1 MNLRNI
7 IYYLNI
13 YFETSIYNKH
23 LKPSDMN
30 IGFQPNWLVSVLI
43 EKAYVGIQTNFAR
56 FCF

>member
-1 MNLRNI
+1 
-7 IYYLNI
+7 
-13 YFETSIYNKH
+13 
-23 LKPSDMN
+23 MN